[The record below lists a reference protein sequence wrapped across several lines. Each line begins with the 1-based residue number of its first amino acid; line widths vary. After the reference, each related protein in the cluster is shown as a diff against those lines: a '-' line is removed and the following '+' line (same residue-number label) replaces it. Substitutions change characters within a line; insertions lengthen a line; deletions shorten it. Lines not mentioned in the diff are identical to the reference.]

1 MTTQSI
7 ERRKASVYEGSMHQ
21 RPISERWPEIGQHK
35 GTKDSTTDKRS
46 RDGAQGNEAAL
57 GTLAGGVGLIKLAR
71 TQQIVGPPER
81 NTAASIPCLSACRA
95 SARSVSSSR
104 SSSSLRRAAIKSR
117 RHVQQRASSSS
128 SLAKA
133 IHSDRRKTK
142 SRCATVMPKAKIL
155 HAGGQGALI
164 RFVAKPA

>member
-21 RPISERWPEIGQHK
+21 RPISEGWPEIGQHK

-81 NTAASIPCLSACRA
+81 FPEAQHGSID
-95 SARSVSSSR
+95 SV
-104 SSSSLRRAAIKSR
+104 L
-117 RHVQQRASSSS
+117 VG
-128 SLAKA
+128 
-133 IHSDRRKTK
+133 
-142 SRCATVMPKAKIL
+142 MPRERPL
-155 HAGGQGALI
+155 G
-164 RFVAKPA
+164 F